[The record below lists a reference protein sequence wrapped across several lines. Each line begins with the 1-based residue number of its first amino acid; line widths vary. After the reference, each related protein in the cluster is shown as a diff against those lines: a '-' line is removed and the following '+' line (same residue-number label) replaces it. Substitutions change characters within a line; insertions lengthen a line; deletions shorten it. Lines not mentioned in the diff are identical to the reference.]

1 MNQQPLS
8 PIGNSLPS
16 MWQAKPIHPSQRPPS
31 SVLLQQNEPIA
42 PAPRM
47 DAIPPQENPQLAP
60 YMQSGDSKQF
70 MRMSI
75 DSSQWNPLTMND
87 PMMSNSILLLRQT
100 EAASNLANLAHTG
113 DGRPSLNFRDET
125 ISSDM
130 VSLSLFPRN
139 SSYGDMSYM
148 LPFQNRLL
156 RRPSASSDMNWPVFS
171 RRMDVNEE
179 PPAYGLTEETEARE
193 KQGGALPNGDA
204 SASSALSGLKR
215 DHPEGRSE
223 EESKSCDRIS
233 LMASIAK
240 QELSHHD

>member
-1 MNQQPLS
+1 
-8 PIGNSLPS
+8 

-31 SVLLQQNEPIA
+31 SVLLQQNETIA

-75 DSSQWNPLTMND
+75 DSNQWNPLTMND
-87 PMMSNSILLLRQT
+87 PMMSNSILLSRQP

-171 RRMDVNEE
+171 RRMGVNEE
-179 PPAYGLTEETEARE
+179 PPAYGLTEETETRE

-204 SASSALSGLKR
+204 SAPSALSGLKR
-215 DHPEGRSE
+215 DHPEGRCE
-223 EESKSCDRIS
+223 EKSKLCDRIS